1 MSPDSLFISF
11 LSISLASV
19 FLALIIGTRGSEIRK
34 VASAISEETGG
45 LTRRK
50 QNRIAAVAR
59 KTAIADAAMQ
69 ARARGERFVPPRDYL
84 QRRPA
89 VSQRGQDQS

>member
-1 MSPDSLFISF
+1 MSPDNLFISF

-19 FLALIIGTRGSEIRK
+19 FLALVIGTRGSEIRR
-34 VASAISEETGG
+34 VASAISEEAGG

-50 QNRIAAVAR
+50 ATRIAAVER
-59 KTAIADAAMQ
+59 KTAIADEAMQ

-84 QRRPA
+84 QRR
-89 VSQRGQDQS
+89 